1 MTPGSKETFVFLL
14 DDDLNYDVQL
24 AIGGTNGWSLT
35 AYQTH
40 MYTSHE
46 MIQERKLVE
55 WHECG

>member
-1 MTPGSKETFVFLL
+1 VRRTMTPGSKEIFVFLL

-24 AIGGTNGWSLT
+24 VIGGTSGWSLT

-40 MYTSHE
+40 E
-46 MIQERKLVE
+46 MIQERMLVE